1 MTDTLNPLIGLNVW
15 ARSSRLA
22 LNKPLLVLLALG
34 LLSQDKK
41 DIAFASVEVKL
52 NNLLREFGSNVKS
65 PRAEYPFWRL
75 QNDGIWTVTPGD
87 LDVNSSGDVYATT
100 LRKVNATGRFNQN
113 VLDWL
118 FADKKRLTTAT
129 HEVLNVY
136 FPDSLH
142 DELLSAVG
150 FIAFDE
156 PAPKVRR
163 DPNFRAAV
171 LSAYRL
177 RCAVCSQDVRI
188 GSMTVALEAAHIKW
202 HQAGGP
208 DIVSNGLCLCST
220 HHKLFDL
227 GAFTINENLHLL
239 VSEHITGSDRL
250 DELLLRFHGSEIA
263 RPVHPEQFPDH
274 LYLRWHRK
282 IVFKEGSLPYAA
294 LGLS

>member
-1 MTDTLNPLIGLNVW
+1 M
-15 ARSSRLA
+15 
-22 LNKPLLVLLALG
+22 
-34 LLSQDKK
+34 
-41 DIAFASVEVKL
+41 
-52 NNLLREFGSNVKS
+52 
-65 PRAEYPFWRL
+65 
-75 QNDGIWTVTPGD
+75 
-87 LDVNSSGDVYATT
+87 
-100 LRKVNATGRFNQN
+100 
-113 VLDWL
+113 
-118 FADKKRLTTAT
+118 
-129 HEVLNVY
+129 
-136 FPDSLH
+136 H

-239 VSEHITGSDRL
+239 VSEHITGSDQL
-250 DELLLRFHGSEIA
+250 DELLLRYHAREIA
-263 RPVHPEQFPDH
+263 RPVQQEQMPDSSH
-274 LYLRWHRK
+274 LRWHRQ
-282 IVFKEGSLPYAA
+282 IVFKEGSLPYAD
-294 LGLS
+294 LGFR